1 MKKIA
6 FLGCENGHVNTFLN
20 FIKNDPQYSDIEVL
34 GVYSNEKEQPINY
47 NKKYGCPIM
56 NNYDDLVGQVD
67 GIVVTARDGANHLKY
82 AKPYLESGIPMFI
95 DKPITV
101 SEEDALELIKLAKQY
116 GVQLTGGSSG
126 RFDDFVLSLKKAH
139 QENEFGKTL
148 SGYVR
153 CPIVMNSPYGGF
165 YFYAQHLTE
174 IVCEIFSRYPTSVFA
189 KQKEKTVTV
198 LFNFLDFTIT
208 GVFVDESF
216 EVYYALRMT
225 DKNIQSSN
233 FKLDGSNPCFK
244 REFQEF
250 VDLLNGEKQVKSY
263 EDFIAPVF
271 VMNAIDRSLKSG
283 KEELVHKF

>member
-1 MKKIA
+1 MLQIS
-6 FLGCENGHVNTFLN
+6 LVVNW
-20 FIKNDPQYSDIEVL
+20 
-34 GVYSNEKEQPINY
+34 
-47 NKKYGCPIM
+47 
-56 NNYDDLVGQVD
+56 
-67 GIVVTARDGANHLKY
+67 
-82 AKPYLESGIPMFI
+82 
-95 DKPITV
+95 
-101 SEEDALELIKLAKQY
+101 
-116 GVQLTGGSSG
+116 
-126 RFDDFVLSLKKAH
+126 
-139 QENEFGKTL
+139 
-148 SGYVR
+148 
-153 CPIVMNSPYGGF
+153 
-165 YFYAQHLTE
+165 
-174 IVCEIFSRYPTSVFA
+174 
-189 KQKEKTVTV
+189 
-198 LFNFLDFTIT
+198 FNFLDFTIT